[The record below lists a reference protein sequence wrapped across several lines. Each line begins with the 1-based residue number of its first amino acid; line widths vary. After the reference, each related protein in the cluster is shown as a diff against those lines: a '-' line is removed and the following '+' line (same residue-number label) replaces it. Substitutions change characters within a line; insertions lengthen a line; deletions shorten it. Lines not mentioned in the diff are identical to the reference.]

1 MMSKQTGHSP
11 HLIFLALGSNLGNR
25 KANLYAAIDRLRR
38 HIAIRRVSPVYET
51 EPAYVT
57 DQPSFLNMALRGETT
72 LDPDTL
78 LVFLKTIEQE
88 MGREKTIRFGPRV
101 VDIDILLFDDLRV
114 ATDVLTI
121 PHPRMAERAFVL
133 IPLADIA
140 PALVIPGTG
149 KTVSELVGALPAG
162 GLGRIL
168 ESKGE

>member
-1 MMSKQTGHSP
+1 MHAQTEHPPHS
-11 HLIFLALGSNLGNR
+11 IFLALGSNLGDR
-25 KANLYAAIDRLRR
+25 KANLYAAIDHLRR
-38 HIAIRRVSPVYET
+38 HIAIRRLSPVYET

-57 DQPSFLNMALRGETT
+57 DQPPFLNMVLHGETA
-72 LDPDTL
+72 LAPDTL
-78 LVFLKTIEQE
+78 LIFLKSIEQE

-140 PALVIPGTG
+140 PALVIPGMDE
-149 KTVSELVGALPAG
+149 TVSELVAALPEG

-168 ESKGE
+168 ESGEE